1 MPIDPSAGLVVPI
14 IGDLINAG
22 LQGAQNR
29 RNRKFTRE
37 MYWRQREDALSD
49 WNMQNVYDSPMEQMK
64 RLKAA
69 GLNPN
74 LVYGQGAVGN
84 SSSSVRGS
92 SSSGGQGQASSIDAS
107 APLMGY
113 ADLTMKN
120 AQIDLMAQQKEVL
133 SEEAMLKNIQQ
144 LRELTNIDKT
154 KLGMNVTEFDLAM
167 KQTLADINIESKKVG
182 LDKLRADLQ
191 FTLDSNERAAA
202 MNASNLN
209 EAVQRI
215 LTMQQ
220 QRAKTQLEKDEIGER
235 IKTAQLDRQLKE
247 EDLKLKKEGIQPG
260 DPIWWRR
267 VTEYIQKMKKSDLKA
282 ADGIPSAKERAIQL
296 KNGYKWNY
304 QGGFWEKM

>member
-1 MPIDPSAGLVVPI
+1 MPLDPTAGLTVPI

-49 WNMQNVYDSPMEQMK
+49 WNMQNIYDSPMEQMK

-92 SSSGGQGQASSIDAS
+92 SAAGGQGQAASIDAS

-267 VTEYIQKMKKSDLKA
+267 VTEYIQKMRRSDLKSS
-282 ADGIPSAKERAIQL
+282 DGIPSAKERAIQL

-304 QGGFWEKM
+304 EGGFWEKM